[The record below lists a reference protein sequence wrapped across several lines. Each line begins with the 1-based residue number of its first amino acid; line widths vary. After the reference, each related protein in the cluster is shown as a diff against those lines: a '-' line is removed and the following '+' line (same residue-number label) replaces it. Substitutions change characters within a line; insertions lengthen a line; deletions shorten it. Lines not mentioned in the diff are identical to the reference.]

1 MFKLNFPNYW
11 DFKKIQRRD
20 AYKGFIIYFYVYLD
34 KVTFLKT
41 GLDRSIQPIEPRIDL
56 IKTKKKKK
64 KIDQTKKISIK
75 DGLNQKS
82 IIFFLFFNRFG
93 F

>member
-1 MFKLNFPNYW
+1 M
-11 DFKKIQRRD
+11 
-20 AYKGFIIYFYVYLD
+20 YLD

-41 GLDRSIQPIEPRIDL
+41 GLDGSIQPIEPRIDL
-56 IKTKKKKK
+56 IKTKKKK